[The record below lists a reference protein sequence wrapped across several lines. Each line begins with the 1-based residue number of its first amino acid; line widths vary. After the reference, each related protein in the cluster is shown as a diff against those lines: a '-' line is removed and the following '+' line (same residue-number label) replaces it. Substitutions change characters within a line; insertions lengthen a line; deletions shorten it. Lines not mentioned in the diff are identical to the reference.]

1 MSHSTL
7 FKETFGPHS
16 LLSPQVCFERKGNV
30 RSLENTFLTDT
41 SSGLGDK
48 PQSSHGQVKIVI
60 RVQINLLAESPVD
73 KHVHWRVVIFTA
85 YCCRGYKRT
94 HKKMHG
100 MVLRSMCIDNLTSAP
115 IANIRSE
122 CIHHLSLSLNRPLTH
137 AHLPPLWYQRSYATC
152 GLHFKLGIGPFLCAP
167 EFLDDLLFSSFR
179 RQWGTGVLDAIT
191 RYALEELV
199 RCSTVY
205 FF

>member
-7 FKETFGPHS
+7 FKVTFGPHS

-60 RVQINLLAESPVD
+60 RVQINLLLAESPVD

-85 YCCRGYKRT
+85 NCCRGYKIT
-94 HKKMHG
+94 HKKDAWDG
-100 MVLRSMCIDNLTSAP
+100 FEKYVYWKLNLCSHRQHQIWVHP
-115 IANIRSE
+115 PS
-122 CIHHLSLSLNRPLTH
+122 LSLSLSTAHSLTH
-137 AHLPPLWYQRSYATC
+137 TFHLSDTNGRMQHVDCTLNSALGHFSVHQSFLTTC
-152 GLHFKLGIGPFLCAP
+152 CFHLFVGNEGPGSSMLLLGTHWK
-167 EFLDDLLFSSFR
+167 S
-179 RQWGTGVLDAIT
+179 
-191 RYALEELV
+191 
-199 RCSTVY
+199 
-205 FF
+205 